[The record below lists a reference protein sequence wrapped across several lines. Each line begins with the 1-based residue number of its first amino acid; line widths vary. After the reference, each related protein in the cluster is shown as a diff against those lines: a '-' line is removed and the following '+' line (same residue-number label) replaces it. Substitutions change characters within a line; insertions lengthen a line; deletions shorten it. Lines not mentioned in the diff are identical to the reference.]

1 MKNLEKIFM
10 EKRKIK
16 IRKNLKAGFS
26 NLSAVTLL
34 LMVCIA
40 LPVYGADA
48 NNFSKDWQIR
58 LMPYFWVPSLKADST
73 INGVTGTVNLS
84 QDEVLDNLVFA
95 AMGRVEAWKDKWGL
109 SFDGV
114 FMNLGAS
121 DSFPGR
127 TGSADVDVDVRLGMA
142 DFALM
147 NRLFE
152 KSFGDDNQ
160 QKLTFE
166 PYGGLRYGY
175 LRQKGDLNIDIPR
188 LGSAGQTV
196 GTSEDWVEPFVGGR
210 LIWDLNDKIAL
221 NVRGDAGGF
230 GIGSASDLTWQ
241 IVGGVDYKFTK
252 NVILNAGYRYVDLD
266 YSHGSGSDE
275 FGIHLKAQGPI
286 VGLTIL
292 F

>member
-1 MKNLEKIFM
+1 M
-10 EKRKIK
+10 RT
-16 IRKNLKAGFS
+16 NLKAGCS
-26 NLSAVTLL
+26 NLSAITFLL
-34 LMVCIA
+34 TVCIA
-40 LPVYGADA
+40 LPVYGEEAT
-48 NNFSKDWQIR
+48 NLSKDWEIR
-58 LMPYFWVPSLKADST
+58 FMPYAWIPTLNAKST
-73 INGVTGTVNLS
+73 INGVTGNVKLNPW
-84 QDEVLDNLVFA
+84 DVIDNLDFA
-95 AMGRVEAWKDKWGL
+95 MMGRMEVWKNKWGF

-114 FMNLGAS
+114 FLNLGAS
-121 DSFPGR
+121 ESFQGQI
-127 TGSADVDVDVRLGMA
+127 GSVDVGADVRVGMA

-175 LRQKGDLNIDIPR
+175 LRQKVDLNVDIPN
-188 LGSAGQTV
+188 LGSSGRTF

-210 LIWDLNDKIAL
+210 LIWDLNKKIAL

-230 GIGSASDLTWQ
+230 GIGNASDLTWQ
-241 IVGGVDYKFTK
+241 IVGGMDYKFSK
-252 NVILNAGYRYVDLD
+252 NIILNVGYRYLDFD

-275 FGIHLKAQGPI
+275 FGIHFKAQGPI
-286 VGLTIL
+286 IGLTIM

>member
-1 MKNLEKIFM
+1 M
-10 EKRKIK
+10 IK
-16 IRKNLKAGFS
+16 GLKTGCS
-26 NLSAVTLL
+26 NLSVIAFLL
-34 LMVCIA
+34 TVCIV
-40 LPVYGADA
+40 LPVYGEDA
-48 NNFSKDWQIR
+48 NNLSRGWEIR
-58 LMPYFWVPSLKADST
+58 LMPYVWIPSMKADST
-73 INGVTGTVNLS
+73 INGVTGTVDLS
-84 QDEVLDNLVFA
+84 HGDVIDYLDFA
-95 AMGRVEAWKDKWGL
+95 AMGRVEVWKNKWGF
-109 SFDGV
+109 SFDGT

-121 DSFPGR
+121 QSFQVGR
-127 TGSADVDVDVRLGMA
+127 RGLVDINIDADVRVGMA

-152 KSFGDDNQ
+152 KSFGSNNE

-175 LRQKGDLNIDIPR
+175 LRQRVDLDVDFPR
-188 LGSAGQTV
+188 LGSINRTY

-210 LIWDLNDKIAL
+210 LIWDLSDKIAF
-221 NVRGDAGGF
+221 NVRSDAGGF

-241 IVGGVDYKFTK
+241 VVGGMDYKFTK
-252 NVILNAGYRYVDLD
+252 NIILNVGYRYVDFD

-286 VGLTIL
+286 IGLTIM